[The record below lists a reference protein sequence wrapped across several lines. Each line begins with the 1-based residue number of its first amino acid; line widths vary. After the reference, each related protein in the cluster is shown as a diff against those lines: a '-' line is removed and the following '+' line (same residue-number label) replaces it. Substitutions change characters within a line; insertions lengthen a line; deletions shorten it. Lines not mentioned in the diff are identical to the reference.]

1 MKKYIILIILIF
13 GWFVN
18 CEVYSQLSS
27 KTIASK
33 AFQSTVLISTIDK
46 NGQPLA
52 IGSGFV
58 IDNGVIATNF
68 HVIENSS
75 GGFVKFIGKEKKY
88 SIKGIIDKSEK
99 YDLAIIAVETF
110 SASKLTFGNYDNVA
124 VGDQIYVIGNP
135 NGLEGTFSQGIVS
148 GLRKIENDELLQIT
162 APISPGSS
170 GGPVLN
176 QNAEIIGL
184 AVASYK
190 SGQNLNFA
198 IPIKY
203 LKSLYDNS
211 DKQTKSFYQ
220 SQKSNSTKSIT
231 SNFGEN
237 IITGVQ
243 GTMFKWTSN
252 SFMGTYTFTVR
263 NNLDKPITNVLCL
276 VIFYDE
282 NKMPFEIEYV
292 TIDNYI
298 PSRLAKRTE
307 EYGRIDRDAVRD
319 YTHYTEIRVLYF
331 EFAE

>member
-1 MKKYIILIILIF
+1 MKKYIITIILILGF
-13 GWFVN
+13 LFN
-18 CEVYSQLSS
+18 CEVYSQLSP
-27 KTIASK
+27 KTIASN

-88 SIKGIIDKSEK
+88 TIKGIIEKSEK
-99 YDLAIIAVETF
+99 YDLAILAIETF
-110 SASKLTFGNYDNVA
+110 SASKLTFGTYDNVA

-148 GLRKIENDELLQIT
+148 GLRKIDNDELLQIT

-203 LKSLYDNS
+203 LKDLYNKS

-220 SQKSNSTKSIT
+220 TQKSSNSKSIT

-237 IITGVQ
+237 IISGVQ
-243 GTMFKWTSN
+243 GTMFKWTTN
-252 SFMGTYTFTVR
+252 RYMGKYTFSVK

-282 NKMPFEIEYV
+282 NKMPFETEYV
-292 TIDNYI
+292 EIDSYI
-298 PSRLAKRTE
+298 APRLAKRTE
-307 EYGRIDRDAVRD
+307 EYGRIDNDEVRD

-331 EFAE
+331 EFVD

>member
-1 MKKYIILIILIF
+1 MKKYLALIILIF
-13 GWFVN
+13 GCFFN
-18 CEVYSQLSS
+18 SEVYSQLSS
-27 KTIASK
+27 KTIATK

-52 IGSGFV
+52 LGSGFV

-75 GGFVKFIGKEKKY
+75 GGFVKFIGKEEKY
-88 SIKGIIDKSEK
+88 SIKGIIEKSEK
-99 YDLAIIAVETF
+99 YDLAILAIETF
-110 SASKLTFGNYDNVA
+110 NASKLTFGNYDNVS
-124 VGDQIYVIGNP
+124 VGDQIYAIGNP

-203 LKSLYDNS
+203 LKDLYNNS
-211 DKQTKSFYQ
+211 DKQTKSFYRT
-220 SQKSNSTKSIT
+220 QKSSNSKSIT

-237 IITGVQ
+237 IISGVQ
-243 GTMFKWTSN
+243 GTMFKWTTN
-252 SFMGTYTFTVR
+252 RYMG
-263 NNLDKPITNVLCL
+263 K
-276 VIFYDE
+276 
-282 NKMPFEIEYV
+282 
-292 TIDNYI
+292 
-298 PSRLAKRTE
+298 
-307 EYGRIDRDAVRD
+307 
-319 YTHYTEIRVLYF
+319 
-331 EFAE
+331 